1 MCGRLSV
8 RGSRALYAVVLFLA
22 TAICY
27 SCDLLGVEDEA
38 SLSGGKG
45 QLRISMASVPE
56 ASTRAGEEIPD
67 TSDFILRVWSS
78 SGEVIYDGLYGA
90 SPEAIMV
97 DAGSYTISV
106 VSGEFSAPSF
116 SFPLYGDEQC
126 VVVQPGGVADV
137 KLKCSMIN
145 CGVRLNV
152 DSGFLTACPDGV
164 LFLRSAQGKLMYGYS
179 ERRTAYFMPGE
190 VELLLSTD
198 GRDEVLMTRSLEARQ
213 MLVLGVS
220 IAPSYSSG
228 GASGVGDESISVS
241 VDTSRI
247 WLSDSCIIGGSGNSS
262 DGDKVLTVNQMMSSV
277 GEEDVW
283 VSGYVVGGNLTSS
296 SASFDKPFTSRTC
309 LLLGPRSSTRDRQSC
324 VSVQLPSGE
333 VRDALNLVD
342 NPEILGRKIMIRG
355 DVVASYYGLVGLKNC
370 SDYKL

>member
-8 RGSRALYAVVLFLA
+8 NGRLALFTFVLSIT

-27 SCDLLGVEDEA
+27 SCNLLGVDEGGP
-38 SLSGGKG
+38 LSGGKG
-45 QLRISMASVPE
+45 ELRISMASVPD

-67 TSDFILRVWSS
+67 TSDFILRVCSS

-106 VSGEFSAPSF
+106 VSGVFSVPAF

-126 VVVQPGGVADV
+126 VIVPSGGVADV
-137 KLKCSMIN
+137 KLKCSMVN
-145 CGVRLNV
+145 CGIRLNI
-152 DSGFLTACPDGV
+152 DSEFLTSCPDGV
-164 LFLRSAQGKLMYGYS
+164 LFLRSSDGKLMYGYS

-190 VELLLSTD
+190 VELVLSTG

-220 IAPSYSSG
+220 VAPSYSSG
-228 GASGVGDESISVS
+228 DTSGADEESISVS
-241 VDTSRI
+241 IDTSRI
-247 WLSDSCIIGGSGNSS
+247 WLSDSYVIGGTGNASG
-262 DGDKVLTVNQMMSSV
+262 GDNVLTVNQMMSSV

-283 VSGYVVGGNLTSS
+283 VSGYIVGGNLTSS

-342 NPEILGRKIMIRG
+342 NPDLLGRKIMIRG

-370 SDYKL
+370 SDYKF

>member
-8 RGSRALYAVVLFLA
+8 KGRQALLAVVISVA
-22 TAICY
+22 TAICN
-27 SCDLLGVEDEA
+27 SCNLLGVEDDA

-45 QLRISMASVPE
+45 QLRISMASVPD

-67 TSDFILRVWSS
+67 TSDFILRVCSS

-106 VSGEFSAPSF
+106 VSGVFSVPAF
-116 SFPLYGDEQC
+116 SSPLYGDEQC
-126 VVVQPGGVADV
+126 VVVPSGGVADV
-137 KLKCSMIN
+137 KLKCSMVN
-145 CGVRLNV
+145 CGVRLNI

-164 LFLRSAQGKLMYGYS
+164 LFLRSDQGKLMYSYS
-179 ERRTAYFMPGE
+179 ERRTAYFMPGN
-190 VELLLSTD
+190 VELVLSQS
-198 GRDEVLMTRSLEARQ
+198 GRDEVIMTRNLEARQ
-213 MLVLGVS
+213 ILVLGVS
-220 IAPSYSSG
+220 VAPSYSGG
-228 GASGVGDESISVS
+228 GASGADEESISVS
-241 VDTSRI
+241 VDTAKT
-247 WLSDSCIIGGSGNSS
+247 WLSDSCLIGGSGNASG
-262 DGDKVLTVNQMMSSV
+262 GDKVLTVNQMMSSV

-309 LLLGPRSSTRDRQSC
+309 LLLGPRSSTKDRQSC

-342 NPEILGRKIMIRG
+342 NPEILGRKVMIRG

-370 SDYKL
+370 TDYKL